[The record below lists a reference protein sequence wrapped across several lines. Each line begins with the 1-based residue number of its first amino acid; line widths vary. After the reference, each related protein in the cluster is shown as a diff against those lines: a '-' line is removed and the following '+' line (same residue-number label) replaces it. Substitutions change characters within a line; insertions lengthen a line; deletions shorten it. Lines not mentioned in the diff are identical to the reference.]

1 MKTKSDN
8 FNELKYFC
16 ISTVSIYCLSFVL
29 FALGVITQLFGY
41 GLLMQFSEIIEI
53 FVTFLFIFCGTLSPI
68 WLLITIIWCSI
79 VCKQE
84 HTIKYFFK
92 PIIIINFLLSL
103 IFPYILLSGF

>member
-8 FNELKYFC
+8 FNELKCFC
-16 ISTVSIYCLSFVL
+16 IATVSIYCLSFVL

>member
-1 MKTKSDN
+1 MKTKSDK
-8 FNELKYFC
+8 FEDLKFFC
-16 ISTVSIYCLSFVL
+16 IATLSIYCFCFVL
-29 FALGVITQLFGY
+29 FIFGVITQLFGY

-53 FVTFLFIFCGTLSPI
+53 IVTFLFIFCGTLSPI

-92 PIIIINFLLSL
+92 PTIIINLLLSL
-103 IFPYILLSGF
+103 VFPYILLSGF